1 MVWASDA
8 AHRVRRRDDGG
19 DGDEYGPGDA
29 SLPVLVRE
37 VCSHDNGMGPMEASR
52 STCTNPGR

>member
-1 MVWASDA
+1 MTEETATSTDQETPPCPSWCV
-8 AHRVRRRDDGG
+8 
-19 DGDEYGPGDA
+19 
-29 SLPVLVRE
+29 E